1 MQANGAK
8 LIFAGSVGSGKT
20 TAIGCMSDI
29 PTIST
34 DVAATDETL
43 ERKETTTVAMDY
55 GFMALEDG
63 QYVHLYG
70 TPGQE
75 RFDFM
80 WEILADG
87 ALGLVLMVDAT
98 REDPVADME
107 FYLDR
112 FADVISQTAAVIGI
126 SRSDIAERDIF
137 ERVQNKLLQRGQR
150 MPVFEVDARETD
162 QVSLLVNT
170 LMLSLAASA

>member
-1 MQANGAK
+1 M
-8 LIFAGSVGSGKT
+8 
-20 TAIGCMSDI
+20 
-29 PTIST
+29 
-34 DVAATDETL
+34 
-43 ERKETTTVAMDY
+43 AMDY

-112 FADVISQTAAVIGI
+112 FADVISQTAAVIG
-126 SRSDIAERDIF
+126 RP
-137 ERVQNKLLQRGQR
+137 LQRGQR